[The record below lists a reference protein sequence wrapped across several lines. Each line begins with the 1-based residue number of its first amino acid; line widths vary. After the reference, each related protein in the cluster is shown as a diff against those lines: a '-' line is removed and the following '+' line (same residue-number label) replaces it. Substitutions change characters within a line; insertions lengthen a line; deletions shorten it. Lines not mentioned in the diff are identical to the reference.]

1 MISLAVEEFY
11 PYIIRCFQAVFKSS
25 SVSLVFGRPS
35 LASDNTT
42 SVYSLDIDRINEP
55 LSEYLPEK
63 IAVDQGVV
71 VDMKSNFD
79 DEISK
84 AARTTH
90 NDDEFSNVSIQGST
104 KDLLKTISSGSI
116 NEKTAKAS
124 EVLNLEQRLES
135 QLNINETNVVND

>member
-1 MISLAVEEFY
+1 MY
-11 PYIIRCFQAVFKSS
+11 
-25 SVSLVFGRPS
+25 
-35 LASDNTT
+35 T
-42 SVYSLDIDRINEP
+42 LDIDRINEP

-63 IAVDQGVV
+63 IAVDQGVE

-90 NDDEFSNVSIQGST
+90 NDDDFSNVSIQGST